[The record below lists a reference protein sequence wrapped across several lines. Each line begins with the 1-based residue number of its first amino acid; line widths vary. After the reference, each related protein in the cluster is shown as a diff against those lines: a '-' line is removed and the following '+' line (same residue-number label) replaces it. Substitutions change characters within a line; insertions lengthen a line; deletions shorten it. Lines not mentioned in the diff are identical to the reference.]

1 MVSSPDPAVRR
12 WLFAFCGVV
21 ALLIVFG
28 GFVRLTRSGLSI
40 VEWEPVTGVVPPIGH
55 DAWQDVFAEYQ
66 RSPEFHKVN
75 SAMTLEE
82 FRRIFLIEWIH
93 RLVARVAGFAYA
105 LPFAYFAIRRRIPR
119 RDLGVYVVMGS
130 LFVLQAVAGWVM
142 VASGLKDRPS
152 VSHFNLAVHLVL
164 AFTLLGIALWT
175 ALGQRAAA
183 ATTVDP
189 VPPDRRRWSPPSVV
203 AGVFVGVLAVQ
214 VLYGGFT
221 AGLKAGHVSDTW
233 PLMFGQWF
241 PSGLFSKVTDLFET
255 PATIVFIHRWFA
267 FAVAAVALC
276 LAVAVR
282 RDRRGDGEARLAV
295 WGLLSA
301 IGAQILLGVLTVLT
315 GVNPAIALA
324 HQATAIAVFSAGIV
338 VLHRLRLL
346 DAAGSSPV
354 AAARIPVGSGSEEM
368 LEEHV

>member
-1 MVSSPDPAVRR
+1 MVSSPDAAVRR
-12 WLFAFCGVV
+12 WLFLFCGVV

-40 VEWEPVTGVVPPIGH
+40 VEWDPVTGVVPPIGH
-55 DAWQDVFAEYQ
+55 DAWEDVFAEYQ

-75 SAMTLEE
+75 SAMTLDE
-82 FRRIFLIEWIH
+82 FRRIFLIEWFH
-93 RLVARVAGFAYA
+93 RLIARLAGFAYA
-105 LPFAYFAIRRRIPR
+105 LPLVYFLVRRRIPR
-119 RDLGVYVVMGS
+119 RDLAVYVVMGS

-175 ALGQRAAA
+175 ALSQRAAA
-183 ATTVDP
+183 REGP
-189 VPPDRRRWSPPSVV
+189 GGRGPWNRSSRV
-203 AGVFVGVLAVQ
+203 AAAFVAVLGVQ

-233 PLMFGQWF
+233 PLMFGRLL
-241 PSGLFSKVTDLFET
+241 PAGLFSSVTDLFEA

-267 FAVAAVALC
+267 FAVAAAALW
-276 LAVAVR
+276 LAAVIL
-282 RDRRGDGEARLAV
+282 RDRRSDAEARLAV
-295 WGLLSA
+295 WALLSA
-301 IGAQILLGVLTVLT
+301 IGAQIVLGVLTVLT

-324 HQATAIAVFSAGIV
+324 HQATAIAVFSGGIA

-346 DAAGSSPV
+346 DVADSEVGIRLPEGAGGG
-354 AAARIPVGSGSEEM
+354 R
-368 LEEHV
+368 LDRTL